1 MLLATKAKIA
11 PWGCYL
17 STKETSQGLCAKSL
31 SILSV
36 RHSGAGGTNSG
47 ACHLTIHCSCSVFVA
62 NSLWPHGPQ
71 HARPPHPSPSPG
83 TCPSSCSL
91 HQWCHPA
98 ISSSD
103 TLFSFCPQSFPAS
116 WTFPVSH
123 LFTSDDQNTGAS
135 ASASVLLVNIQDWSL
150 LRLTVLLSL
159 LSKGLWGVFFST
171 TVQRINSLV
180 FCLFTVQLSQP
191 YMTTG
196 KIRALTIWTFADRI
210 ISLLFNTLC
219 LSLLYCQE
227 AISSDFT
234 AAVTIHSDFRAQE
247 EEICHDFHLSPS
259 ICHELMGSDA
269 VILVFFFFFF
279 FNT

>member
-196 KIRALTIWTFADRI
+196 KTIALTIWTSVGRVMSPLFSMLSRFVI
-210 ISLLFNTLC
+210 TFLPRSNRLLISWLRS
-219 LSLLYCQE
+219 LS
-227 AISSDFT
+227 S
-234 AAVTIHSDFRAQE
+234 
-247 EEICHDFHLSPS
+247 
-259 ICHELMGSDA
+259 
-269 VILVFFFFFF
+269 VILEPMKRKSVTTFTFFPFYLPCNNGAGCHVPSF
-279 FNT
+279 FNI

>member
-191 YMTTG
+191 SMTTG
-196 KIRALTIWTFADRI
+196 KTIALTIWTSVGRVMSPLFSMLSRFVI
-210 ISLLFNTLC
+210 TVLPRSNRLLISWLR
-219 LSLLYCQE
+219 S
-227 AISSDFT
+227 
-234 AAVTIHSDFRAQE
+234 
-247 EEICHDFHLSPS
+247 LSP
-259 ICHELMGSDA
+259 
-269 VILVFFFFFF
+269 VILEPMKRKSVTTFTVFPFYLPCNNGAGCHVPSF
-279 FNT
+279 FNI